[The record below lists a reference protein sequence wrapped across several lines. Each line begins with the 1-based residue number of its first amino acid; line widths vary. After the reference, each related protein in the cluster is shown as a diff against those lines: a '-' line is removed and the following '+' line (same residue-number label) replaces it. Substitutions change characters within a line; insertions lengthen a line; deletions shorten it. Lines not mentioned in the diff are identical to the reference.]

1 MSSKFASGKW
11 AIAECDIC
19 GFRVKLRDLKE
30 IVVKNNPTQ
39 ILACFECW
47 NPSHPQLQL
56 GTFPIEDPQALRNPR
71 RDLSYLLSGL
81 NPNDFPS
88 DGSRTIQWGWAP
100 VGGSTDDNLTPNNLL
115 IDLQLGSVTVS

>member
-19 GFRVKLRDLKE
+19 GFRVKLRTLKE
-30 IVVKNNPTQ
+30 IVVKNSPTQ
-39 ILACFECW
+39 ILACTECW

-71 RDLSYLLSGL
+71 RDLSYLMSGL
-81 NPNDFPS
+81 NNNNMPS
-88 DGSRTIQWGWAP
+88 DGSRVIQWGWSP
-100 VGGSTDDNLTPNNLL
+100 VGGATDGNLTPNNLR
-115 IDLQLGSVTVS
+115 IDLQLGSVTVA